1 MKTRHMTNID
11 QKIDELKSYIEEQF
25 CSRDKNYVEIYM
37 KTLRKKIELQLKTE
51 LKKTKQKNR
60 TVRI

>member
-1 MKTRHMTNID
+1 MTNID
-11 QKIDELKSYIEEQF
+11 QKIDELKSYTEEQF
-25 CSRDKNYVEIYM
+25 CSRDKNYVESYM
-37 KTLRKKIELQLKTE
+37 KILRKKIELQLKTE

>member
-11 QKIDELKSYIEEQF
+11 QKIDELKSYTEEQF
-25 CSRDKNYVEIYM
+25 CSRDKNYVESYM
-37 KTLRKKIELQLKTE
+37 KILRKKIELQLKTE

>member
-11 QKIDELKSYIEEQF
+11 QKIDELKSYTEEQL
-25 CSRDKNYVEIYM
+25 CSRDKNYVENYM
-37 KTLRKKIELQLKTE
+37 KILRKKIELQLKTE